1 MMLMWLGSLL
11 VVLVCIDMGIKE
23 YIENSFSENEE
34 RQTRMPKIV
43 LRKVYNRGLLLN
55 ALDRY
60 PGVIRAGSAASGMGV
75 LLYDA
80 WLLLK
85 KGKWFRKLG
94 MVFVTAGAVSNIYD
108 RLARGKVIDYF
119 GVKSK
124 SRFLSDLTANL
135 ADIYVTVGALII
147 TVCDLGCGRKN
158 KEIGRKR
165 NKKKRNKKKR

>member
-1 MMLMWLGSLL
+1 
-11 VVLVCIDMGIKE
+11 
-23 YIENSFSENEE
+23 
-34 RQTRMPKIV
+34 
-43 LRKVYNRGLLLN
+43 
-55 ALDRY
+55 
-60 PGVIRAGSAASGMGV
+60 
-75 LLYDA
+75 
-80 WLLLK
+80 
-85 KGKWFRKLG
+85 

-135 ADIYVTVGALII
+135 ADIYVTVGAVII